1 MTSFPKNLQ
10 FYKFAAYGFLK
21 NLKFFDIF
29 FLLFLKEAGLTYF
42 QVGLLYSI
50 RQITI
55 NVFEVPSGVVADAMG
70 RKKALIFALSSYI
83 ASFIIF
89 YSAQSFALLALAMMA
104 FGLGEAFRSGTHK
117 AIILQYLLLNDL
129 LEYKSQYYGGTRSW
143 SQLGSALSSLLAIP
157 IVFYG
162 GNYNVLFLYAV
173 IPYFIDLLLITSYPK
188 ELDYGHQAEGLHV
201 NFKAGLF
208 LAPIVQTLRSFAAIF
223 RQADSV
229 KALFNAAAY
238 IAFFK
243 GTKDYL
249 QPLLKITVISLP
261 LFLTINVQRRTAILT
276 GLVYFFIFLMT
287 SYASRNAWKLEK
299 ALRHLPKAIDSL
311 YLVGVASVIVAGIL
325 LIFNLP
331 IAAAFIFT
339 ILFLIQNLRRPLALS
354 YLSEKI
360 DSKVMASGLS
370 AESQIETI
378 LVAAYAPLLGWLVD
392 LCGEGGGLLISALIF
407 LAAYPLIRLH
417 KSSAN

>member
-1 MTSFPKNLQ
+1 MMASFPKNLQ

-29 FLLFLKEAGLTYF
+29 FLLFLKETGLSYF
-42 QVGLLYSI
+42 QIGLLYAI

-55 NVFEVPSGVVADAMG
+55 NIFEVPSGVVADAMG
-70 RKKALIFALSSYI
+70 RKKALVFALSSYI

-89 YSAQSFALLALAMMA
+89 YSAHSFVLLVLAMIA

-129 LEYKSQYYGGTRSW
+129 LDYKSQYYGGTRSW

-173 IPYFIDLLLITSYPK
+173 IPYFFDLLLILSYPK
-188 ELDYGHQAEGLHV
+188 ELDRSHQDEEWHV
-201 NFKAGLF
+201 NFKAGIF
-208 LAPIVQTLRSFAAIF
+208 FAPIAQTLRTFAAIF
-223 RQADSV
+223 RQPESV

-261 LFLTINVQRRTAILT
+261 LFLTVSLRQRTAILT
-276 GLVYFFIFLMT
+276 GLVYFVIFLMT

-299 ALRHLPKAIDSL
+299 ALKHLPRALDVL
-311 YLVGVASVIVAGIL
+311 YLTGVYSVAVAAVL
-325 LIFNLP
+325 LLFNLP
-331 IAAAFIFT
+331 VAAAIVFT
-339 ILFLIQNLRRPLALS
+339 VLFLIQNLRRPLVVS

-360 DSKVMASGLS
+360 DSRVMASGLS

-378 LVAAYAPLLGWLVD
+378 LVALYAPLLGWLVD
-392 LCGEGGGLLISALIF
+392 VSGEGGGLLISALIF
-407 LAAYPLIRLH
+407 LMVYRFIRLN
-417 KSSAN
+417 K